1 MSDYQDTLLREV
13 DMSGLDTELAVA
25 KLIYPDA
32 HTDGINVYRC
42 NNAPK
47 MSDPLFDKH
56 SPATAIALMEKLGI
70 ESGEDIGNVYYA
82 GRSSTKGGNPHTTWA
97 KTIPEAVYNCAAK
110 IVEKSDAT

>member
-1 MSDYQDTLLREV
+1 MSDLN
-13 DMSGLDTELAVA
+13 TELAVA
-25 KLIYPDA
+25 KLIHPDA
-32 HTDGINVYRC
+32 KRLDNGEILNVFWDDDSGY
-42 NNAPK
+42 
-47 MSDPLFDKH
+47 FDKH